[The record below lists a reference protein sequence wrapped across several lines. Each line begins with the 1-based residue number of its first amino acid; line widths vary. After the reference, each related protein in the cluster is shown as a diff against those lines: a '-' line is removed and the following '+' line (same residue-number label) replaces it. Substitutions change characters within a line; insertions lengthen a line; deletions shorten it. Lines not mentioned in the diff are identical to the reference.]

1 MKTFL
6 KALIWIAVI
15 IVAAFLV
22 LFISS
27 KIAGF
32 HTIMDMIDFIIAES
46 KNELTPTSSSMVAAF
61 FRVF

>member
-6 KALIWIAVI
+6 KALIWISLI
-15 IVAAFLV
+15 IVAAILL

-27 KIAGF
+27 KSAGF
-32 HTIMDMIDFIIAES
+32 YTIMDMIDSIIAES